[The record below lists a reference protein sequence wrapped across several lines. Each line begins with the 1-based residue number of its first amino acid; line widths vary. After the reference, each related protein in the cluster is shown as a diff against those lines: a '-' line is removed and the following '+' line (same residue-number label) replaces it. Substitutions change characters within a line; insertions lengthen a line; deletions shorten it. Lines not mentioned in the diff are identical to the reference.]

1 MAPTLMMW
9 DIFRYYL
16 TTSHNNRKIN
26 NGPFPYIRAELDR
39 QQRKV
44 FQTTFKK
51 VINVLNEFTDLKIIS
66 IPDMDLILYEKNSS
80 LKNSPKTQ
88 IFYLT
93 IPLWGL
99 V

>member
-1 MAPTLMMW
+1 MVHFHIL
-9 DIFRYYL
+9 
-16 TTSHNNRKIN
+16 K
-26 NGPFPYIRAELDR
+26 LDR

-66 IPDMDLILYEKNSS
+66 IPDMDLILYKI
-80 LKNSPKTQ
+80 Q
-88 IFYLT
+88 
-93 IPLWGL
+93 

>member
-16 TTSHNNRKIN
+16 TTSHNNRKIS

-51 VINVLNEFTDLKIIS
+51 GYQGFK
-66 IPDMDLILYEKNSS
+66 
-80 LKNSPKTQ
+80 
-88 IFYLT
+88 
-93 IPLWGL
+93 
-99 V
+99 